1 MEQYENTLRDV
12 PVPPHLKKYNIEK
25 HIQSKNKSIS
35 TEITYENYMAN
46 RINLAKCK
54 LPELKSAAKRYKL
67 HVSGKKELLIERI
80 QKYYN
85 NTKSAIKL
93 QTTFRRWLAIQM
105 MRLRGPA
112 LKARTECVNGTDFST
127 LEPIT
132 EIPVSKFYSYTDAT
146 NKVIYGF
153 DITSLIELMRQN
165 TTFQNPYN
173 REQFN
178 AKTKN
183 DILTLYRTS
192 FILVPNFKA
201 ENQPYR
207 GSFPDNPTRLNRD
220 RNARIALRVY
230 NPRINPILT
239 ETMFNQYDSITQRR
253 NQPIATRIA
262 QLFIAIDRLGN
273 YTNGDWF
280 SNLDLRSYI
289 RLYRYLY
296 DIWYVRSGLSYET
309 RSLICPY
316 SCPFEGIF
324 TGRTL
329 YSEVTYPQMQTAC
342 VIVFENLVYSGVSD
356 EYKTLGAFYAMSALT
371 LVSPEARHSMPW
383 LYEAVM

>member
-1 MEQYENTLRDV
+1 MEQCENTLRDV
-12 PVPPHLKKYNIEK
+12 PVPRHLKKYNIEK

-35 TEITYENYMAN
+35 PEITYENYMAN

>member
-1 MEQYENTLRDV
+1 MERYENTLDNMPAR
-12 PVPPHLKKYNIEK
+12 PCIKKYEIEK
-25 HIQSKNKSIS
+25 HIQSKTKSIS
-35 TEITYENYMAN
+35 PEITYDNYMAN

-67 HVSGKKELLIERI
+67 HISGKKEMVIERI
-80 QKYYN
+80 TKYYN
-85 NTKSAIKL
+85 DTKNAIKL

-112 LKARTECVNGTDFST
+112 LKARSECVNGTDFST
-127 LEPIT
+127 LEPID
-132 EIPVSKFYSYTDAT
+132 EIPVSKFYSYADTT
-146 NKVIYGF
+146 NKVMYGF

-173 REQFN
+173 REVFN
-178 AKTKN
+178 AKIKN

-192 FILVPNFKA
+192 FLLVPNFKA

-207 GSFPDNPTRLNRD
+207 GAFSDNPNRLNRN
-220 RNARIALRVY
+220 RNAQIALRVY

-253 NQPIATRIA
+253 NQPIASRIA

-280 SNLDLRSYI
+280 ANLDLRSYI

-309 RSLICPY
+309 RSLISPY

>member
-12 PVPPHLKKYNIEK
+12 PVPRHLKKYNIEK

-35 TEITYENYMAN
+35 PEITYENYMAN

-383 LYEAVM
+383 LCEAVM

>member
-12 PVPPHLKKYNIEK
+12 PVPRHLKKYNIEK

-35 TEITYENYMAN
+35 PEITYENYMAN

-112 LKARTECVNGTDFST
+112 LKVRTECVNGTDFST

-146 NKVIYGF
+146 NNVIYGF

>member
-12 PVPPHLKKYNIEK
+12 PIPPHLKKYNIVK
-25 HIQSKNKSIS
+25 HIQSKTKPA
-35 TEITYENYMAN
+35 TPEITYDNYMAN

-54 LPELKSAAKRYKL
+54 LPELKSAAKRCKL
-67 HVSGKKELLIERI
+67 HISGKKELVIERI
-80 QKYYN
+80 KTYYN
-85 NTKSAIKL
+85 NTKNAIKL

-112 LKARTECVNGTDFST
+112 LKSRSECVNGTDFST
-127 LEPIT
+127 LEPID
-132 EIPVSKFYSYTDAT
+132 EIPVSKFYSYADAN
-146 NKVIYGF
+146 NKVMYGF

-173 REQFN
+173 RELFN
-178 AKTKN
+178 SKIRN

-192 FILVPNFKA
+192 FILVPNFKS

-207 GSFPDNPTRLNRD
+207 AAFPDNQSRIQRD
-220 RNARIALRVY
+220 RNARIAMRAY
-230 NPRINPILT
+230 HPRINPIMSENL
-239 ETMFNQYDSITQRR
+239 FNQYDNITQRR
-253 NQPIATRIA
+253 TQPISTRIA

-280 SNLDLRSYI
+280 ASLDLRSYI

-329 YSEVTYPQMQTAC
+329 YSELTYPQIQTAC
-342 VIVFENLVYSGVSD
+342 VIVFENLVYSGVSE

-371 LVSPEARHSMPW
+371 LVSPDARHSMPW

>member
-1 MEQYENTLRDV
+1 MEQYENTLHDV
-12 PVPPHLKKYNIEK
+12 PIPPHLKKYNIVK
-25 HIQSKNKSIS
+25 HIQSKTKPA
-35 TEITYENYMAN
+35 TPEITYENYMAN

-67 HVSGKKELLIERI
+67 HVSGKKEMVIERI
-80 QKYYN
+80 TQYYT
-85 NTKSAIKL
+85 NTKNAIKL

-112 LKARTECVNGTDFST
+112 LNARSECVNGTDFST
-127 LEPIT
+127 LEPID
-132 EIPVSKFYSYTDAT
+132 EIPVSKFYSYADTT
-146 NKVIYGF
+146 NKVMYGF

-165 TTFQNPYN
+165 GTFQNPYN
-173 REQFN
+173 RELFN
-178 AKTKN
+178 SKIRN

-192 FILVPNFKA
+192 FILVPNFKG
-201 ENQPYR
+201 ENAPYR
-207 GSFPDNPTRLNRD
+207 GAFPDNQSRIQRD
-220 RNARIALRVY
+220 RNARIAIRAY
-230 NPRINPILT
+230 HPRINPIMSEAL
-239 ETMFNQYDSITQRR
+239 FNQYDNITQRR
-253 NQPIATRIA
+253 NQPISTRIA

-273 YTNGDWF
+273 YTNGEWF
-280 SNLDLRSYI
+280 ANLDLRSYI

-329 YSEVTYPQMQTAC
+329 YSELTYPQIQTAC

-371 LVSPEARHSMPW
+371 LVSHEARNSMPW
-383 LYEAVM
+383 LYEAVI